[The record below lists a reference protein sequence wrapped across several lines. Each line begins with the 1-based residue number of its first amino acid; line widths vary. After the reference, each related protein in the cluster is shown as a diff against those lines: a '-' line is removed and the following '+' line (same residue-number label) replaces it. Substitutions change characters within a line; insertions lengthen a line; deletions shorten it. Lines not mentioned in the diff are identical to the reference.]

1 MKFSYNWLQSYF
13 EKKLPP
19 AEKLAELLT
28 MHAFEIESV
37 KKTLRLGSGQAKND
51 WLLDVKILPN
61 RMPDASG
68 HIGLARECA
77 AITGLKFKD
86 AVYKGKKASGL
97 KTSDYVKIKV
107 SEPKLCP
114 RYIGLL
120 VDGVKVAESPAWLK
134 ERLLSVGQKSISN
147 IVDIMN
153 FVMLETGQP
162 LHSFDLEKIGGRTIV
177 VRRAKE
183 GEKMRTLDNRD
194 MTLKSDMLVIA
205 DAKEPMAIA
214 GIKGGANSG
223 IDANTSRIIIE
234 AAIFNPA
241 SIRKTSRNINLKT
254 DASLRFEHGL
264 SLSLA
269 ETGVWRAA
277 ALVSQIAGGKIANK
291 AADVLSEKIEEKKVI
306 FSLADFSK
314 ITGFEIKQGEVERIF
329 GALGFKY
336 KKQAKGIYTLVPPLE
351 RTDISLKQ
359 DIVEELSRISGYD
372 FVTGSLP
379 KETIA
384 APAANDLHIASE
396 KAKNIL
402 VGMGFSEIY
411 GYSFVERG
419 EAELKL
425 KNFMSPEKSHLKTE
439 LLPAL
444 KENVL
449 SNLRFFGSVKVFEIG
464 KVFYPKGNTI
474 GERTNVACQLG
485 HKEAGKNREV
495 FYEIKG
501 AAETLLNRLGISDV
515 WFDDEPGKN
524 ARVMAGGDAVGHIHD
539 GGFEFDFEKIVRL
552 ANEDY
557 EYRQISRYPAVTR
570 DIALFVPSDVR
581 MAEVED
587 AIENSAGVLLVD
599 SDLFDIYEPEGG
611 DRISL
616 AFHLVFQSSEKTL
629 TDAEVNGIMGK
640 VIKNLEERGWGVRK

>member
-1 MKFSYNWLQSYF
+1 
-13 EKKLPP
+13 
-19 AEKLAELLT
+19 
-28 MHAFEIESV
+28 
-37 KKTLRLGSGQAKND
+37 
-51 WLLDVKILPN
+51 
-61 RMPDASG
+61 
-68 HIGLARECA
+68 
-77 AITGLKFKD
+77 
-86 AVYKGKKASGL
+86 
-97 KTSDYVKIKV
+97 
-107 SEPKLCP
+107 
-114 RYIGLL
+114 
-120 VDGVKVAESPAWLK
+120 
-134 ERLLSVGQKSISN
+134 
-147 IVDIMN
+147 
-153 FVMLETGQP
+153 
-162 LHSFDLEKIGGRTIV
+162 
-177 VRRAKE
+177 
-183 GEKMRTLDNRD
+183 
-194 MTLKSDMLVIA
+194 
-205 DAKEPMAIA
+205 
-214 GIKGGANSG
+214 
-223 IDANTSRIIIE
+223 
-234 AAIFNPA
+234 
-241 SIRKTSRNINLKT
+241 
-254 DASLRFEHGL
+254 
-264 SLSLA
+264 
-269 ETGVWRAA
+269 
-277 ALVSQIAGGKIANK
+277 
-291 AADVLSEKIEEKKVI
+291 
-306 FSLADFSK
+306 
-314 ITGFEIKQGEVERIF
+314 
-329 GALGFKY
+329 LGFKY